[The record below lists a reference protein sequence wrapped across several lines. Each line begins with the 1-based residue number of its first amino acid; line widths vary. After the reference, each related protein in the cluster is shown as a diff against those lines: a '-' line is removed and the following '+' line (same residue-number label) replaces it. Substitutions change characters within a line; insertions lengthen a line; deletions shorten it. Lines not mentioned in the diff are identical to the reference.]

1 MNVLHIASEC
11 VPFCKTKG
19 LADVLG
25 SLPRALQEQDVN
37 LSVILPLYKAI
48 PSHFRALMTTKTVCS
63 LQLGWREKVCYL
75 REAEFDGLRYYFIE
89 QNEYFG
95 KEEIYGAPQSFHEA
109 ERFAFFC
116 KAVLEVL
123 PKLRDKPDVLHA
135 HDWQTAF
142 IPYLLKEEY
151 MHNTYYASIK
161 TLFTIYQL
169 NQQGVYSAGTFKDLL
184 SINEDTCEY
193 YGKVN
198 LMKGALI
205 HADLLTTVSK
215 TFADEILTPD
225 YGEGLDGVLREQQS
239 KLVGI
244 FNGIDLSVYDPYT
257 DPSLVC
263 HPPLKEWKAM
273 NKRALQQH
281 LSLAVRE
288 VPLLIMVSTAAYSRG
303 IEILLP
309 VLEELLDEEV
319 QVLIIGRE
327 SEGFEH
333 RLKEWQNVY
342 KEKLFVHSGWDEEL
356 VRQAY
361 AAADLSLIPSQCEP
375 GGERASMAFQYEVVP
390 VVRETGGLRDTV
402 KSFNEF
408 TGEGNGFSFA
418 PYQAHDL
425 LFTVRRALHFY
436 RDPLLWW
443 RIVQNIKSEDH
454 GWNEPSKSYVNL
466 YKTLL
471 SYTDQE
477 VRL

>member
-11 VPFCKTKG
+11 VPFCKTYD
-19 LADVLG
+19 LADVIG
-25 SLPRALQEQDVN
+25 SLPKALQEQDVKI
-37 LSVILPLYKAI
+37 SIILPLYKSI
-48 PSHFRALMTTKTVCS
+48 PSHFRAMMTTHTICS
-63 LQLGWREKVCYL
+63 LRLGWREKVCYL
-75 REAEFDGLRYYFIE
+75 KEAEFDGLRYYFIE
-89 QNEYFG
+89 QDEYYG
-95 KEEIYGAPQSFHEA
+95 YEEVYGDPQSFHEA

-151 MHNTYYASIK
+151 THNPYYASIK
-161 TLFTIYQL
+161 TMFTIYQL
-169 NQQGVYSAGTFKDLL
+169 NQQGVYPAGTFNNLL
-184 SINEDTCEY
+184 GLNEDICEY

-198 LMKGALI
+198 LMKAALI
-205 HADLLTTVSK
+205 HADLLTTASK
-215 TFADEILTPD
+215 TYADEILHPD
-225 YGEGLDGVLREQQS
+225 HGEGLDGVLREQQC

-244 FNGIDLSVYDPYT
+244 CNGVDLSVYDPYT

-263 HPPLKEWKAM
+263 HPPLKEWKSV

-288 VPLLIMVSTAAYSRG
+288 VPIVIMVSPVGYSAG
-303 IEILLP
+303 SEIVSP

-319 QVLIIGRE
+319 QVLIIGKE
-327 SEGFEH
+327 SDNFEH
-333 RLKEWQNVY
+333 RLKELQKVY
-342 KEKLFVHSGWDEEL
+342 KRKLFVHSEWDEEL

-361 AAADLSLIPSQCEP
+361 ASADLSLIPSQCEP
-375 GGERASMAFQYEVVP
+375 GGERAAMAFQYEVVP
-390 VVRETGGLRDTV
+390 VVRETGGLKDTV
-402 KSFNEF
+402 TSFNEF
-408 TGEGNGFSFA
+408 TGEGNGFTFA

-425 LFTVRRALHFY
+425 LFTVRRAIHFY
-436 RDPLLWW
+436 GDPLLWW
-443 RIVQNIKSEDH
+443 RIVQNIKSEDY
-454 GWNEPSKSYVNL
+454 GWHEPSKSYVNL